1 MSILL
6 SRETI
11 KIMMKVQRLV
21 KEEFGIRI
29 GLDEDNASAMLMAYA
44 SRSQSEDLR
53 KLSGTLASSLIPG
66 GTQESGSE
74 FAADSNKVKQRVYRG
89 RVIAEEGGDHSSEPA
104 TEVESTAKKGV
115 VYRGNVVAA

>member
-21 KEEFGIRI
+21 RDEFGVRI
-29 GLDEDNASAMLMAYA
+29 GLDDDNASAMLLAYA

-53 KLSGTLASSLIPG
+53 LLSGELALALIPG
-66 GTQESGSE
+66 GTEEPASE
-74 FAADSNKVKQRVYRG
+74 IPSDGEKVKQRVYRG
-89 RVIAEEGGDHSSEPA
+89 RVIAEEDVKPR
-104 TEVESTAKKGV
+104 TEQEAEADSTAKKGV

>member
-21 KEEFGIRI
+21 RDEFGVRI
-29 GLDEDNASAMLMAYA
+29 GLDDENASAMLLAYA
-44 SRSQSEDLR
+44 SRTQSDELR
-53 KLSGTLASSLIPG
+53 LCASELAMSLIPG
-66 GTQESGSE
+66 GQPVPEEKAIPDGQ
-74 FAADSNKVKQRVYRG
+74 KVKQRVYRG
-89 RVIAEEGGDHSSEPA
+89 RVIAEEDVNHSSEQVA
-104 TEVESTAKKGV
+104 EEESTAKKGV